1 MTFLVFF
8 VTFLLAGDAIYE
20 HHKLPH
26 RDPAQSWDQERLK
39 AHDAGCPTS
48 IYIAPKGDLEQC

>member
-20 HHKLPH
+20 HHKVEH
-26 RDPAQSWDQERLK
+26 NPAQSWDQSNLK
-39 AHDAGCPTS
+39 AHDSGCPTAVFV
-48 IYIAPKGDLEQC
+48 APNGDLEQC